1 MNNELTFRLATQNDV
16 ATILEFINLLAI
28 YEDMADD
35 VVATEELL
43 TDWIFN
49 KKKAEVIFAIVDETP
64 VGFAL
69 FFDNFSTFLG
79 KAGMHLE
86 DLFVKEEYRG
96 NGYGKALLNK
106 LANVCVERDYGRLE
120 WSCLDWNKPSIDF
133 YLSVGAKPIDGWT
146 TYRLVGDSL
155 NQFATLS
162 K

>member
-1 MNNELTFRLATQNDV
+1 MTKEVNFRFATKEDC
-16 ATILEFINLLAI
+16 AKILEFINLLAI

-35 VVATEELL
+35 VVATEKLL
-43 TDWIFN
+43 EEWIFVKN
-49 KKKAEVIFAIVDETP
+49 KAEVLFAVVDGTE
-64 VGFAL
+64 VGIAL

-106 LANVCVERDYGRLE
+106 LAKICVERDYGRLE

-155 NQFATLS
+155 SVFANDGD
-162 K
+162 